1 MVLLDTNILL
11 LWLVG
16 HVDVFLLLAWKR
28 VDIFDVEDFERLKK
42 LLFRFSA
49 ILTTP
54 HVLAEVSNFI
64 DQAPQH
70 RRLALIES
78 LRKFAD
84 ENREHYEQAR
94 NLVQRTE
101 FKLLGLTDTALVD
114 LSADAVVVTMD
125 FHLYNR
131 IVSLGREAINF
142 NHRRYK
148 N

>member
-1 MVLLDTNILL
+1 
-11 LWLVG
+11 
-16 HVDVFLLLAWKR
+16 
-28 VDIFDVEDFERLKK
+28 
-42 LLFRFSA
+42 
-49 ILTTP
+49 
-54 HVLAEVSNFI
+54 VLAEVSNFI

-101 FKLLGLTDTALVD
+101 F
-114 LSADAVVVTMD
+114 VTMD

-131 IVSLGREAINF
+131 IVLLGREAINF